1 MSKKLY
7 FYYGTMASAKTLRL
21 LTTAYNFEENN
32 IKIMVMKPSQDTRD
46 GDGVIKSRVGLVRK
60 CTMIQPDADLFLAV
74 EHYNTQMLS
83 RFSKLEWVLVDE
95 AQFLSEKQVDQLAK
109 VVDVLG
115 ISVMC
120 YGLRTDFQ
128 SHLFPGSKR
137 LLELADEINE
147 VFLRQQTWIKQ
158 HHGENFLVHTPT
170 TMYNFHYPS
179 MQKHPVCRNYVEVF
193 GRAYPENFEYLMGF
207 PIGASSP
214 NPLPINTFEQWI

>member
-83 RFSKLEWVLVDE
+83 HFSKLEWVLVDE

-147 VFLRQQTWIKQ
+147 VKASCKCGRKTNINARIDKNGHVITAGDQVMVGGDDLYRP
-158 HHGENFLVHTPT
+158 L
-170 TMYNFHYPS
+170 
-179 MQKHPVCRNYVEVF
+179 CRKCWYE
-193 GRAYPENFEYLMGF
+193 L
-207 PIGASSP
+207 
-214 NPLPINTFEQWI
+214 INKKEKDREISVKN

>member
-1 MSKKLY
+1 MY

-32 IKIMVMKPSQDTRD
+32 IKVLVMKPSQDTRD

-60 CTMIQPDADLFLAV
+60 CIMVEPERDLFHTV
-74 EHYNTQMLS
+74 EQYNTELLA
-83 RFSKLEWVLVDE
+83 RFAQLEWVLVDE
-95 AQFLSEKQVDQLAK
+95 AQFLTEKQVDQLAK

-137 LLELADEINE
+137 LMELADDIEEIKASCKCGRKTNINARIDHE
-147 VFLRQQTWIKQ
+147 GNVITEGSQV
-158 HHGENFLVHTPT
+158 LVGGDDLYRP
-170 TMYNFHYPS
+170 M
-179 MQKHPVCRNYVEVF
+179 CRKCWYRMISKTLKSE
-193 GRAYPENFEYLMGF
+193 L
-207 PIGASSP
+207 
-214 NPLPINTFEQWI
+214 